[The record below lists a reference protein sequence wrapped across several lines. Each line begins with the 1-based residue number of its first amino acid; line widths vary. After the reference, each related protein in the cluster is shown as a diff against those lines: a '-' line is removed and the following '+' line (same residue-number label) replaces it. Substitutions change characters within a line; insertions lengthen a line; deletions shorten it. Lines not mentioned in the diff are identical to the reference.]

1 LADRLGEACQVWLVG
16 VRVER
21 EVAEGHRPVVL
32 AMVIPRLVVK
42 RFELLDALLVD
53 FLVV

>member
-1 LADRLGEACQVWLVG
+1 VLGAVG

-21 EVAEGHRPVVL
+21 EVAEVRRP
-32 AMVIPRLVVK
+32 VIPRLVVK
-42 RFELLDALLVD
+42 RFELLDALVVE